1 MFGASAKP
9 ALSSFSFGSL
19 QPSSGFGAS
28 NTTNSGGLFGQQQKP
43 QGGGLFGS
51 GTQNSS
57 SGGLFGGQSNTANTG
72 TSGFGSTNTS
82 AGGLFGQSNQSN
94 NNTSSGG
101 LFGQKPAAGQG
112 LGSGTSSG
120 GLFGQK
126 PAATGTTGGGLFGSS
141 GQQGQQGQQTQQS
154 GGLFGSSNTAN
165 NQSSGGLF
173 GLKPAA
179 PSGGLFGSSNQSTTA
194 QKPLFG
200 GSNTTTGG
208 GLFGGSSNTG
218 TNQTSGGGLFG
229 GSSNTGGTTGGLF
242 GGSSNTNTGS
252 GLFGGQQ
259 QQQQQNQQQQNQQA
273 TQLTA
278 MTRFGDLPPEIK
290 KELQEFDQYISTQHL
305 IATTLNNDLPKHNQL
320 VKSIDS
326 DVSYLHNKI
335 STIKQAL
342 KGDSNQLKAL
352 KSVNDELTEDIG
364 NIMQLIIQ
372 LSTPGTKL
380 SSSFQLNE
388 FFVKKIK
395 HYKDVMTSYENV
407 IKEGED
413 AISGLQHSCNDTMG
427 SIYDV
432 VEVVKSQ
439 YNVFMELCETLAQ
452 VHNEVSRL
460 KR

>member
-1 MFGASAKP
+1 MFGATAKP

-19 QPSSGFGAS
+19 QPSSGPGAANS
-28 NTTNSGGLFGQQQKP
+28 TNSGGLFGQQQKP
-43 QGGGLFGS
+43 QGQGLLGS
-51 GTQNSS
+51 GTQSTS
-57 SGGLFGGQSNTANTG
+57 SGGLFGGQSNTQNTG
-72 TSGFGSTNTS
+72 SSGFGASNTTS
-82 AGGLFGQSNQSN
+82 GGLFGLGNQASG
-94 NNTSSGG
+94 NTSSGG
-101 LFGQKPAAGQG
+101 LFGLKPATGQG
-112 LGSGTSSG
+112 FGASSSGG

-126 PAATGTTGGGLFGSS
+126 PASTGATGGGLFGSS
-141 GQQGQQGQQTQQS
+141 NQQGQQNQQNQQS
-154 GGLFGSSNTAN
+154 GGLFGSSNTSN
-165 NQSSGGLF
+165 TQGSGGLF
-173 GLKPAA
+173 GSKPAA
-179 PSGGLFGSSNQSTTA
+179 PSGGLFGTSQSNTA

-200 GSNTTTGG
+200 GSNTSTGG
-208 GLFGGSSNTG
+208 GLFGLSANNNT
-218 TNQTSGGGLFG
+218 TSGSGLFG
-229 GSSNTGGTTGGLF
+229 GSSNTGGGLF
-242 GGSSNTNTGS
+242 GSSANTNTGG

-259 QQQQQNQQQQNQQA
+259 QQQNQQQQQQQNQSA
-273 TQLTA
+273 TQLTS

-305 IATTLNNDLPKHNQL
+305 IATTLNSDLPKHNRL

-352 KSVNDELTEDIG
+352 KAVNDELTEDIG

-395 HYKDVMTSYENV
+395 HYKEVMTSYENV
-407 IKEGED
+407 IKEAED
-413 AISGLQHSCNDTMG
+413 AIRGLQFSCNDTIG

-452 VHNEVSRL
+452 VHSEVTHL